1 MRKDH
6 IDKSTLDP
14 QFVRKLSNTEA
25 ELKKSV
31 AYKKSVNRFIVSWTS
46 MVNEATFREILLLL
60 QGNVNDNVLKEM
72 ELALDWLDLNK
83 SQVLILTSPVLLKQV

>member
-1 MRKDH
+1 
-6 IDKSTLDP
+6 
-14 QFVRKLSNTEA
+14 
-25 ELKKSV
+25 
-31 AYKKSVNRFIVSWTS
+31 